1 MIGSGCKSS
10 KCNVEEEYKIIKQ
23 LGTGSFGNV
32 YLVESISG
40 EKFAMKEIITENK
53 IIVQNEI
60 KFMKMLDNQFIVK
73 FYESLPIDTV
83 NPIKL
88 LSPYSLDEINKITD
102 IQVRMD
108 KIMEETQNLPP
119 KYIYK
124 LILEYCKGGDLLE
137 YLDYH
142 FTLDESTRITNTR
155 TILYQLLTGTKY
167 LHDIGVIHRDLKLEN
182 ILLKDKDNINC
193 IKITDFG
200 LSIKYSNKGKLITKC
215 CNGIKGTLDYIAP
228 EVFTANN
235 DEKDLKHKYNEKCD
249 MWSIGIILYV
259 LVIDDYPTWDN
270 RILIKMVKKK
280 NYSSI
285 DDFIKKHF
293 YVDFN
298 KFDIPS
304 DIKALLENLIK
315 INKDKRWNCTQCLE
329 SDFFADYDSRIHEN
343 CDN

>member
-32 YLVESISG
+32 YLVESITG

-137 YLDYH
+137 YLDYKE
-142 FTLDESTRITNTR
+142 TMERLDME
-155 TILYQLLTGTKY
+155 Y
-167 LHDIGVIHRDLKLEN
+167 LHYLAMVHFKRLNNCKIYLPHLLIMLPMVILELTLKIQKEN
-182 ILLKDKDNINC
+182 
-193 IKITDFG
+193 
-200 LSIKYSNKGKLITKC
+200 
-215 CNGIKGTLDYIAP
+215 YI
-228 EVFTANN
+228 
-235 DEKDLKHKYNEKCD
+235 
-249 MWSIGIILYV
+249 
-259 LVIDDYPTWDN
+259 
-270 RILIKMVKKK
+270 
-280 NYSSI
+280 
-285 DDFIKKHF
+285 
-293 YVDFN
+293 
-298 KFDIPS
+298 
-304 DIKALLENLIK
+304 
-315 INKDKRWNCTQCLE
+315 
-329 SDFFADYDSRIHEN
+329 
-343 CDN
+343 